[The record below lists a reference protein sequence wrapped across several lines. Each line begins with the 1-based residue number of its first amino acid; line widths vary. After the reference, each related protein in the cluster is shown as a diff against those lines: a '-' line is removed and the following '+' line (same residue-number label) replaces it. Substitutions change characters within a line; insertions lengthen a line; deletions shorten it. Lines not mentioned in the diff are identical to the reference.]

1 MDDIFNENRYLLDDA
16 RVDNTYSPYEFYAG
30 IKMKP
35 IYNLLIDMYIDYKK
49 INNQYFFVNKEY
61 KCDTVRTEI
70 SKIFINRFNVLY
82 SSASLTKIGIR
93 ANYNLRNLVNVE
105 FKGSYNGWEVT
116 SERYAWN
123 KPAWEANLNT
133 DFKINHDLTISA
145 NAFYESE
152 RWAKLGTM
160 AIRMSPKVDINIG
173 ASYSYNNWL
182 SVFGKINNLINNKY
196 QDFYGYE
203 VQGANGLVGVAF
215 SF

>member
-1 MDDIFNENRYLLDDA
+1 MDEIFTENRYLLDDA
-16 RVDNTYSPYEFYAG
+16 RVDNTYSPFEFYAG
-30 IKMKP
+30 LKVKP
-35 IYNLLIDMYIDYKK
+35 INNLLIDMYIDYRK
-49 INNQYFFVNKEY
+49 IDNQYFFVNQEY
-61 KCDTVRTEI
+61 RCDTVKTEI

-82 SSASLTKIGIR
+82 SGASLTKIGIR
-93 ANYNLRNLVNVE
+93 ANYNLRNMINIE

-123 KPAWEANLNT
+123 KPAWQANLNT

-152 RWAKLGTM
+152 RMAKLGTM
-160 AIRMSPKVDINIG
+160 AVPMNPRVDINIG

-196 QDFYGYE
+196 MDFYGYE
-203 VQGANGLVGVAF
+203 VQGVNGLVGAAF